1 MKDERP
7 IRKRMDESQSKEIL
21 NKQKDLKG
29 KICKKPFN
37 AFEVH
42 IDGSV
47 SVCCPSWL
55 PKRVGNLNDNTV
67 EEVFNSKG
75 AQEIRESMLDGSFKF
90 CNHKICPVIQSLNPD
105 VLMDKGSE
113 EERYKKTKGLQPK
126 MYNLCYD
133 ESCNL
138 SCPSCRAN
146 KILYTEGPVYERK
159 KKIQQKIIDFVFSK
173 ENKENCRMNITG
185 SGDPFG
191 SKLFRELLFSVDGR
205 EFPNVTIDLQTNGVM
220 FTPRYW
226 DKIKKIH
233 NNLGSVYLSLDA
245 AKEET
250 YNITRRGGDWKR
262 VIENIKFL
270 STKRREKKFKWFRL
284 DFVVQNVNFKEMPDF
299 VELGKQLGVDQV
311 YFSLV
316 IDWGT
321 WPKEEYERQ
330 CVWKKSHHN
339 FEDFLNMLKRPE
351 FDDWPYVDLGNLSE
365 YVNRAKSL

>member
-1 MKDERP
+1 
-7 IRKRMDESQSKEIL
+7 
-21 NKQKDLKG
+21 
-29 KICKKPFN
+29 
-37 AFEVH
+37 
-42 IDGSV
+42 
-47 SVCCPSWL
+47 
-55 PKRVGNLNDNTV
+55 
-67 EEVFNSKG
+67 
-75 AQEIRESMLDGSFKF
+75 
-90 CNHKICPVIQSLNPD
+90 
-105 VLMDKGSE
+105 
-113 EERYKKTKGLQPK
+113 
-126 MYNLCYD
+126 
-133 ESCNL
+133 
-138 SCPSCRAN
+138 
-146 KILYTEGPVYERK
+146 
-159 KKIQQKIIDFVFSK
+159 
-173 ENKENCRMNITG
+173 MNVTG

-191 SKLFRELLFSVDGR
+191 SKLFREFLFSVDGA
-205 EFPNVTIDLQTNGVM
+205 EFPNITIDLQTNGVM

-226 DKIKKIH
+226 DKMKKIH
-233 NNLGSVYLSLDA
+233 DNLGSVYLSLDA

-270 STKRREKKFKWFRL
+270 STKRKEGKFKWFRL

-321 WPKEEYERQ
+321 WPKEEYEKQ

-365 YVNRAKSL
+365 YATQAKLL

>member
-67 EEVFNSKG
+67 GEVFNSKG

-138 SCPSCRAN
+138 SCTTRHN
-146 KILYTEGPVYERK
+146 
-159 KKIQQKIIDFVFSK
+159 
-173 ENKENCRMNITG
+173 TG
-185 SGDPFG
+185 CTFWVVA
-191 SKLFRELLFSVDGR
+191 LLFFCT
-205 EFPNVTIDLQTNGVM
+205 FPL
-220 FTPRYW
+220 
-226 DKIKKIH
+226 H
-233 NNLGSVYLSLDA
+233 
-245 AKEET
+245 
-250 YNITRRGGDWKR
+250 
-262 VIENIKFL
+262 FL
-270 STKRREKKFKWFRL
+270 C
-284 DFVVQNVNFKEMPDF
+284 P
-299 VELGKQLGVDQV
+299 
-311 YFSLV
+311 
-316 IDWGT
+316 
-321 WPKEEYERQ
+321 
-330 CVWKKSHHN
+330 
-339 FEDFLNMLKRPE
+339 
-351 FDDWPYVDLGNLSE
+351 
-365 YVNRAKSL
+365 